1 MKNITVK
8 LLEVAGKNPSIIA
21 VAKPYKNENADLNLL
36 KKVTKVL
43 KHESLLEQIELWFE
57 VDGSSRL
64 ELQEHARHRTASMCV
79 ESSRYTLDKMLD
91 DYNNYGTEFD
101 YKKHF
106 VYPLQDQLSNNDF
119 QKLNICITSNIENA
133 LNKMSLLKNEGIKN
147 DYLKYLLP
155 ENKRTSFV
163 WKIDLKNFLH
173 FIKLRTDKNA
183 HFEIR
188 HIANLMLDEVKKDD
202 FLRELM

>member
-1 MKNITVK
+1 MKNIKVK
-8 LLEVAGKNPSIIA
+8 LLEVAGKSPAILA
-21 VAKPYKNENADLNLL
+21 VSKPYKNEKSDLNLL

-43 KHESLLEQIELWFE
+43 KHESLLEQIVLWFE

-91 DYNNYGTEFD
+91 DYENNANFIYLD
-101 YKKHF
+101 YF
-106 VYPLQDQLSNNDF
+106 VYPERCDIEYEKYI
-119 QKLNICITSNIENA
+119 KLVSCINSNIKNA
-133 LNKMSLLKNEGIKN
+133 LEKMWYLKNEGMKN

-173 FIKLRTDKNA
+173 FIDLRTSKNA

-188 HIANLMLDEVKKDD
+188 HIANLMLDEVKKDE
-202 FLRELM
+202 FLRELI

>member
-21 VAKPYKNENADLNLL
+21 VAKPYKNEKADLNLL

-91 DYNNYGTEFD
+91 EFEFD
-101 YKKHF
+101 YF
-106 VYPLQDQLSNNDF
+106 DNNDYF
-119 QKLNICITSNIENA
+119 VFPLPNDLTDEEYSSLCFNIHNNIQTA
-133 LNKMSLLKNEGIKN
+133 LNRMLILKNEGIKN

-173 FIKLRTDKNA
+173 FIDLRTDKNA

-188 HIANLMLDEVKKDD
+188 HIANLMLDEVKNDD
-202 FLRELM
+202 FLRELI